1 MLAVAGEKNESG
13 IVRYIRESVSEMRK
27 VVWPTQ
33 QETIRLTGVVIG
45 ISVVIGLLL
54 GAADF
59 MFTTLIQFMGG

>member
-59 MFTTLIQFMGG
+59 IFTTLIQFMGG